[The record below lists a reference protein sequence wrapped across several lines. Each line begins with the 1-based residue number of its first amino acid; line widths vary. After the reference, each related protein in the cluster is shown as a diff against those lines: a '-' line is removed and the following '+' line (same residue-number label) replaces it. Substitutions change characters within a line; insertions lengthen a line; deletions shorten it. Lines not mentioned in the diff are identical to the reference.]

1 MCSSDLFQDGAERPG
16 TNTRK
21 EPVGVEERIISQQI
35 KVTKTI
41 DEKSYRNTN
50 SYSEVHEDWWS
61 RLFGNHAGNG
71 ASDHSAQKLDNF
83 RFKTY
88 LKSNL
93 EALYRNENGEIVW
106 QDRMGTDRT
115 DAEQLAANKAFPML
129 VNKIYTKV
137 PHQTDPL
144 FKKSNDAAIANTAL
158 YDYHNG
164 LISDEANTGYTRLLE
179 TADYLVEDGDSTRTV
194 KNYNYEKFFDAI
206 SVSNGDKWD
215 ENHPTYTSYKPIGNL
230 MNRTEE
236 QLDNARVSD
245 RVRQFAISWYLD
257 NEVKKLVQEV
267 DAGTGEKEASAG
279 ATAYSE
285 DTDDLA
291 LRQAII
297 KAENYLKPFFAYDL
311 DELYAI
317 HWDSEANG
325 GSDHDTTT
333 LAANTIYGDA
343 DLSKDS
349 GYAYGLSKYLPYG
362 TYVVAEQPPHVDELK
377 DFKNRHY
384 QIDHIA
390 SSIVAQSVTSFAIG
404 PIWSSDEP

>member
-1 MCSSDLFQDGAERPG
+1 MHRFWNFKELAGTQVGSASYYLAKGSSVKAYLNYRSLLVGQENSYVQSVALDYPGQDYVFQDGAERPG

-285 DTDDLA
+285 ETYDLA
-291 LRQAII
+291 LRQP
-297 KAENYLKPFFAYDL
+297 L
-311 DELYAI
+311 
-317 HWDSEANG
+317 
-325 GSDHDTTT
+325 
-333 LAANTIYGDA
+333 
-343 DLSKDS
+343 
-349 GYAYGLSKYLPYG
+349 
-362 TYVVAEQPPHVDELK
+362 
-377 DFKNRHY
+377 
-384 QIDHIA
+384 
-390 SSIVAQSVTSFAIG
+390 
-404 PIWSSDEP
+404 